1 MSPADELLLARAHAV
16 RARGTAMP
24 PEGMPGGLILDS
36 WVRCA
41 RAGLQPGAA
50 LQIQVVEQADL
61 DRRRDRAE
69 VVRRL
74 AQAELE
80 TLSQQIAGS
89 NFLMAFADREGVI
102 LDLYADNRFSMSGAD
117 AGIVAGSL
125 WREELCGT
133 NGLGTAL
140 ATGQAVAVTGLEHY
154 FLKLGEVSCTAAPVR
169 DAAGDVVGVLD
180 ASSYFES
187 RQRHTQALVQMAATH
202 IENGLLLHQMRG
214 EIVLA
219 LHPRAEYLG
228 TLSAGLLACDRGGRL
243 LAVDARARR
252 LLAGLEARQGAHF
265 EDLFAEPFEHVLA
278 RLHMGQEVRLH
289 DTLGSTLVAKAI
301 ARPPP
306 TRRVATAFDVL
317 AGAAARPVDKPV
329 DGPPGHRVDNQV
341 DNQPHKPVH
350 GALHNPGHNPR
361 HNPGHKTAEKGSD
374 NPGDEVWSTG
384 SSRQLDHA
392 PARPVPRRPLD
403 AAFVVDD
410 PAVAAAC
417 RTVQAAVRMGVPILI
432 QGETGSGK
440 EMLAR
445 HAHVVSGRRGEFVA
459 VNCGALPAELFEA
472 ELFGYVGGAFTG
484 ARREGSIGLIASA
497 DGGTL
502 LLDEVREL
510 PLALQAALLRFLD
523 DRRVRPV
530 GGTASRTVD
539 VQLLAATNV
548 ALEDEV
554 AARRFRDDLLYR
566 LNVVNVALPPLR
578 RRRDF
583 AEAVRS
589 VLAGLDAE
597 VRITDEAVGRLARHG
612 WPGNFRELRTVLTR
626 ALLAASC
633 RGGAR
638 VLETADVVPLLPVA
652 SGAGP
657 GSVLQQSATDLV
669 LREFERN
676 GRSVSRTS
684 RSLGISRTTV
694 YRHLREA
701 GQGAPPR
708 QGG

>member
-1 MSPADELLLARAHAV
+1 MSPADERLLAQAHAV
-16 RARGTAMP
+16 RARGNAMP
-24 PEGMPGGLILDS
+24 PDGMPSGLILDS

-41 RAGLQPGAA
+41 RSGLEPGAA
-50 LQIQVVEQADL
+50 LQIQVVDQADL
-61 DRRRDRAE
+61 DRRRASSE

-89 NFLMAFADREGVI
+89 NFLLAFADHEGVI
-102 LDLYADNRFSMSGAD
+102 LDLFADNRFSMSGAD
-117 AGIVAGSL
+117 AGIVPGSL

-154 FLKLGEVSCTAAPVR
+154 FLKLGEISCTAAPVR

-219 LHPRAEYLG
+219 IHPRAEYLA
-228 TLSAGLLACDRGGRL
+228 TLSAGLLACDRAGRL

-252 LLAGLEARQGAHF
+252 LLAGLDARRGASF
-265 EDLFAEPFEHVLA
+265 EDLFGEPFERVLA
-278 RLHMGQEVRLH
+278 RLHLGHEVRLR
-289 DTLGSTLVAKAI
+289 DSLGSSLVATAI
-301 ARPPP
+301 SRPPP
-306 TRRVATAFDVL
+306 RRTGAAFDL
-317 AGAAARPVDKPV
+317 PSRICARPVDKAVEARPGKPV
-329 DGPPGHRVDNQV
+329 DKLRDKPLDNPW
-341 DNQPHKPVH
+341 DNALDKGKDKPVEKV
-350 GALHNPGHNPR
+350 GIPPAGR
-361 HNPGHKTAEKGSD
+361 HLA
-374 NPGDEVWSTG
+374 
-384 SSRQLDHA
+384 A
-392 PARPVPRRPLD
+392 P
-403 AAFVVDD
+403 AFVVDD
-410 PAVAAAC
+410 PAVADAC
-417 RTVQAAVRMGVPILI
+417 RTVRAAVRMNVPILI

-445 HAHVVSGRRGEFVA
+445 QAHALSGRRGEFVA

-484 ARREGSIGLIASA
+484 ARREGSVGLIASA

-502 LLDEVREL
+502 LLDEVGEL
-510 PLALQAALLRFLD
+510 PPGLQAALLRFLD
-523 DRRVRPV
+523 DRCVRPV
-530 GGTASRTVD
+530 GATASRVVD

-548 ALEDEV
+548 ALEDQV
-554 AARRFRDDLLYR
+554 AARRFRADLLFR
-566 LNVVNVALPPLR
+566 LNVVNVVLPPLR
-578 RRRDF
+578 RRQDF
-583 AEAVRS
+583 ALAVRS
-589 VLAGLDAE
+589 VLAGLDGS
-597 VRITDEAVGRLARHG
+597 VRITGEAVERLSHHG

-626 ALLAASC
+626 ALLAASE
-633 RGGAR
+633 RGDVQ
-638 VLETADVVPLLPVA
+638 VLTLADVAGQLPA
-652 SGAGP
+652 AAATGTAAGTGP
-657 GSVLQQSATDLV
+657 TSALQQSATDLV

-701 GQGAPPR
+701 GQGVAPGAASTR
-708 QGG
+708 